1 MPRSLIWLTLGAF
14 AIGTEGFMIAG
25 LLPVIASDLK
35 VSVALT
41 GQLVTVFALA
51 YAVGSPVL
59 AVATGNVGRKKVLIA
74 AIGAFSAANLL
85 AAAAPSYQTLMAA
98 RILLAL
104 CAGAFMPTASGYA
117 AMVAA
122 PAQRGRS
129 LALIFAGITI
139 ALVVGVPLG
148 TIIGDLFTW
157 RATFLAVALLSGAAT
172 LGVAVA
178 LTPVKAPP
186 VAGLRAR
193 LKVAARGD
201 ILSVLTLTVLAIM
214 GAFVIYPYVAP
225 LLEQIAGFSGN
236 EIAILLLL
244 YGVGGAA
251 GNYLGGYASDK
262 WNIRRFLLVMLVLLA
277 ADYALLSLVGD
288 VKPTARVA
296 ETMVIAAMLIWGI
309 VGWAFPA
316 AQQVRLVTLAGP
328 LAPIALSLNQSAL
341 YLGIALGAGLGSLV
355 IARSHI
361 GVLGWV
367 GAACELVG
375 VVWLAAAPVAAAQR
389 PPVTAPQSSG
399 PVPAPSGPAPAL
411 GDALR
416 AQR

>member
-1 MPRSLIWLTLGAF
+1 MPRSLIWLTIGAF

-51 YAVGSPVL
+51 YAVGSPIL

-85 AAAAPSYQTLMAA
+85 AAAAPSYPTLMAA
-98 RILLAL
+98 RIVLAL
-104 CAGAFMPTASGYA
+104 CAGAFMPAASGYA
-117 AMVAA
+117 AMVAT
-122 PAQRGRS
+122 PAQRGRA

-139 ALVVGVPLG
+139 ALIVGVPLG
-148 TIIGDLFTW
+148 TIIGDRFNW
-157 RATFLAVALLSGAAT
+157 RATFVAVALLGGIAT
-172 LGVAVA
+172 LGIALA

-186 VAGLRAR
+186 VVGLRDR

-225 LLEQIAGFSGN
+225 LLEQIAGFRG
-236 EIAILLLL
+236 EQIAILLLM

-262 WNIRRFLLVMLVLLA
+262 WNIRRFLLAMLVLLA
-277 ADYALLSLVGD
+277 ADYALFSLIGEF
-288 VKPTARVA
+288 KPTTRVA
-296 ETMVIAAMLIWGI
+296 ETLAIAAMLIWGI

-355 IARSHI
+355 IDRGDVGA
-361 GVLGWV
+361 LGWV

-375 VVWLAAAPVAAAQR
+375 FVWLSAAAVTATQRSPAAAPQ
-389 PPVTAPQSSG
+389 
-399 PVPAPSGPAPAL
+399 PSGPAPAL
-411 GDALR
+411 GNAPR
-416 AQR
+416 GQR